1 MDEKYN
7 KKFEEMRKYVHDTLG
22 NQEKTI
28 KQVRET
34 VQEWKTESEARKK
47 TQAEHQLVMENPG
60 QRAEPTETSIIN
72 RIQDI
77 EERISDSDDTIEK

>member
-28 KQVRET
+28 KQVMET
-34 VQEWKTESEARKK
+34 VQELKTEREARKK